1 LLQSNWCPISVALL
15 KQNVFKFH
23 TTFYLLLRNKNKV
36 TELNDDDGIFSGNP
50 TTLEA
55 IWKEQSEIC
64 DLISEYGN
72 GGAFEKYLTEENL
85 MNNFINAFNAKNR
98 IVCIDEGTP
107 NGIHLAGSGILYIL
121 DEEKDT
127 YDWSDIETGLET
139 AAKITQRADE
149 LYGIDEISYHDHCGA
164 AEIVFGKMHSSIKSL
179 FNNDSDDFG
188 RYFSEQLAEI
198 LGKEAIHI
206 PLERPEDKHYA
217 KCVIYDATGHY
228 NAQGNKGIPQGLIIS
243 RKYLSEEQALNETE
257 VALDIAT
264 GPHGPGA
271 DKIRLIIIGN
281 SDNNLSLDDMKNELS
296 EILPKY
302 GDSVILDGIMAPK
315 SNRAYM

>member
-1 LLQSNWCPISVALL
+1 M
-15 KQNVFKFH
+15 
-23 TTFYLLLRNKNKV
+23 

-50 TTLEA
+50 ATLEA

-72 GGAFEKYLTEENL
+72 DGAFEKYLIKESL
-85 MNNFINAFNAKNR
+85 IDSFKDSFNAKNR

-107 NGIHLAGSGILYIL
+107 DGIHLAGSGILYIL

-127 YDWSDIETGLET
+127 YNWDDFKIGLET
-139 AAKITQRADE
+139 AAKITQRSDE
-149 LYGIDEISYHDHCGA
+149 LYRIDEITYHDYCGA
-164 AEIVFGKMHSSIKSL
+164 AGIVFEKMDPSIKL
-179 FNNDSDDFG
+179 QFNNSDDFG

-243 RKYLSEEQALNETE
+243 RRYLSEEQALNETE
-257 VALDIAT
+257 VALNIAT

-281 SDNNLSLDDMKNELS
+281 SDNNLSLDDMKNELFK
-296 EILPKY
+296 ILPKY
-302 GDSVILDGIMAPK
+302 GDSVILDGITAPK
-315 SNRAYM
+315 SNRTYV